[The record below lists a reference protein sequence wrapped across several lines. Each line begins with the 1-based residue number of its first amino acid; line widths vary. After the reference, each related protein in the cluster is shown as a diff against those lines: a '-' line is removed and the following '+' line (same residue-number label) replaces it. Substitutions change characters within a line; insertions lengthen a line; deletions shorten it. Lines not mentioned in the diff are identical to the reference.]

1 MIKIEIEGELP
12 EGVKPSDI
20 CALASYII
28 GKECPGKAY
37 EISLSIVQS
46 EEIRRINK
54 QYRGADESTDI
65 LSFISDELDLN
76 GTKSHICDIIV
87 DINSLEIQKGKNSI
101 SEEFW
106 QVLTHGL
113 LHLAG
118 YDHITL
124 ADRKKM
130 EDAEENYRSQ
140 LLGVLNDGR

>member
-1 MIKIEIEGELP
+1 MIKIEIDGELP
-12 EGVKPSDI
+12 EGVKPSEI
-20 CALASYII
+20 SALASHII

-46 EEIRRINK
+46 EEMRRINK